1 MHDRQP
7 TLSIVIKVLQV
18 LIWDLEIEFRKQNLL
33 IWKPQMIRITVYKLE
48 TLPFPVTS
56 YLLIA
61 MLISRVPTAKWGFPG
76 GSLVKNSLANAGDT
90 GEVGLIPESGKL
102 PGERSGNPLQY
113 SCLENLDRGA
123 LWAIVHGV
131 ANSQT

>member
-1 MHDRQP
+1 
-7 TLSIVIKVLQV
+7 
-18 LIWDLEIEFRKQNLL
+18 
-33 IWKPQMIRITVYKLE
+33 MIRITVYKLE
-48 TLPFPVTS
+48 TLPFLVTS
-56 YLLIA
+56 CLLIA
-61 MLISRVPTAKWGFPG
+61 MLIARVPTAKWGFPG
-76 GSLVKNSLANAGDT
+76 GSLVKNSLAHAGDT
-90 GEVGLIPESGKL
+90 GEVGLIPESEKL

>member
-1 MHDRQP
+1 
-7 TLSIVIKVLQV
+7 
-18 LIWDLEIEFRKQNLL
+18 
-33 IWKPQMIRITVYKLE
+33 MIRITVYKLE

-102 PGERSGNPLQY
+102 PGERSGNPVFLLGKSGQRSLVGY
-113 SCLENLDRGA
+113 SPWRCK
-123 LWAIVHGV
+123 
-131 ANSQT
+131 